1 MVKNHNWEQN
11 AVKPINRKIFRSQ
24 IAELNLIKICQALI
38 SVRIILETLLTKRKV
53 SDHNNNDNN
62 NSNNN
67 NDNNSN
73 NNDNNSNNDN
83 NNRPVVLKY

>member
-1 MVKNHNWEQN
+1 M
-11 AVKPINRKIFRSQ
+11 KPINRKIFRLQ

>member
-1 MVKNHNWEQN
+1 M
-11 AVKPINRKIFRSQ
+11 KPINRKIFRSQ

-62 NSNNN
+62 NSNDN

-83 NNRPVVLKY
+83 NNRPVVLKYWVGVR

>member
-1 MVKNHNWEQN
+1 M
-11 AVKPINRKIFRSQ
+11 KPINRKIFRSQ

-53 SDHNNNDNN
+53 SDHKNNDNN

-73 NNDNNSNNDN
+73 NNDNNSNNDS

>member
-1 MVKNHNWEQN
+1 M
-11 AVKPINRKIFRSQ
+11 KPINRKIFRSQ

-83 NNRPVVLKY
+83 NNRPVVLKYWVGVR

>member
-1 MVKNHNWEQN
+1 M
-11 AVKPINRKIFRSQ
+11 KPINRKIFRSQ

-67 NDNNSN
+67 DNNSN

>member
-1 MVKNHNWEQN
+1 M
-11 AVKPINRKIFRSQ
+11 KPINRKIFRSQ

-67 NDNNSN
+67 NNDNNSN

-83 NNRPVVLKY
+83 NNRPVVLKYWVGVR

>member
-1 MVKNHNWEQN
+1 M
-11 AVKPINRKIFRSQ
+11 KPINRKIFRSQ

-38 SVRIILETLLTKRKV
+38 SVRIILETLLTNRKV

>member
-1 MVKNHNWEQN
+1 M
-11 AVKPINRKIFRSQ
+11 KPINRKIFRSQ

>member
-1 MVKNHNWEQN
+1 M
-11 AVKPINRKIFRSQ
+11 KPINRKIFRSQ

-83 NNRPVVLKY
+83 NNRPVVLKYCVGVR

>member
-1 MVKNHNWEQN
+1 M
-11 AVKPINRKIFRSQ
+11 KPINRKIFRSQ

-62 NSNNN
+62 NSNDN

>member
-1 MVKNHNWEQN
+1 M
-11 AVKPINRKIFRSQ
+11 KPINRKIFRSQ

-73 NNDNNSNNDN
+73 NNDNNSNNDS

>member
-1 MVKNHNWEQN
+1 M
-11 AVKPINRKIFRSQ
+11 KPINRKIFRSQ

-83 NNRPVVLKY
+83 NNRPVVLKYLVGVR